1 MPFTKF
7 VETGR
12 VVYIAKG
19 PDAGKIAAIID
30 IIDQNRAL
38 LDGPCSGVPRQ
49 ARRFT
54 ELHLTSLVTKVTR
67 GCSERS
73 LRLAWEA
80 DKITEKW
87 LATSWAK
94 RIEKRTRRFS
104 LNDLERFKLA
114 KAKQARNK
122 MIRTAFFAI
131 RNKDTRTA
139 KKARGRIEK
148 LRAKSKA
155 YGKAQKA
162 EKKSKAT
169 KA

>member
-1 MPFTKF
+1 MITF
-7 VETGR
+7 
-12 VVYIAKG
+12 
-19 PDAGKIAAIID
+19 
-30 IIDQNRAL
+30 QAL
-38 LDGPCSGVPRQ
+38 LDGPCTGVPRQ

-54 ELHLTSLVTKVTR
+54 ELHLTGLVTKVTR
-67 GCSERS
+67 GCTERS
-73 LRLAWEA
+73 LRVAWEA

-87 LATSWAK
+87 LATSWSR
-94 RIEKRTRRFS
+94 RIEKREKVNIWYILCFLFS
-104 LNDLERFKLA
+104 ITLNLTLLQRANLTDLERFKVA

-131 RNKDTRTA
+131 RNKNTTTA
-139 KKARGRIEK
+139 KKARVRIEK

-162 EKKSKAT
+162 EKKAKAK

>member
-1 MPFTKF
+1 M
-7 VETGR
+7 
-12 VVYIAKG
+12 
-19 PDAGKIAAIID
+19 II
-30 IIDQNRAL
+30 IQAL
-38 LDGPCSGVPRQ
+38 LDGPCTGVPRQ

-54 ELHLTSLVTKVTR
+54 ELHLTGLVTKVTR
-67 GCSERS
+67 GCTERS
-73 LRLAWEA
+73 LRVAWEA

-87 LATSWAK
+87 LATSWSR
-94 RIEKRTRRFS
+94 RIEKREKVNIWYILCFLFS
-104 LNDLERFKLA
+104 ITLNLTLLQRANLTDLERFKVA

-131 RNKDTRTA
+131 RNKNTTTA
-139 KKARGRIEK
+139 KKARVRIEK

-162 EKKSKAT
+162 EKKAKAK